1 MTLLSATGPPG
12 LRTSFRSGSTT
23 TYALACNGNARPSAA
38 PATGPASLVG
48 RQVIE
53 DHVDLFALILL
64 DDPVHEVAE
73 LQPATAFVMLADDLA
88 GADVERGEQGRCR
101 VACNHAIGQSSPAH
115 SVA

>member
-1 MTLLSATGPPG
+1 MVPRRLLRSSGAGGDAVPASVTKSGDP
-12 LRTSFRSGSTT
+12 LR
-23 TYALACNGNARPSAA
+23 GNA
-38 PATGPASLVG
+38 
-48 RQVIE
+48 IE
-53 DHVDLFALILL
+53 DDVDLFALILL